1 MAESRAKTLA
11 PLPYPARRAR
21 TATGSARLLRYAPPV
36 LLYVVVTYFTEAFFM
51 GDSMHYVELIMDA
64 PAALVS
70 DFGHLIWLLSGQIVW
85 HTIHAADGTADRGTL
100 LAGLMAL
107 CWMAGLAS
115 TVFLYDLALRIGRRA
130 WIALLVTAAFV
141 WSEGFL
147 DFTHTGCAY
156 VPGLA
161 FFMFGV
167 WLVFRHEDGNPR
179 ATLAGAGAGIAF
191 AIAIGIW
198 FPYALAVPGA
208 LAAPLLIYGWS
219 KDRFRSATRVSV
231 AFALTAAVVYGSAAA
246 AQRIYT
252 LHGVLAWVSSS
263 NHGIS
268 TAGFSRM
275 VFGFSRSF
283 VNMGNDGVLF
293 KRFLLHDPF
302 NPVSLVELMRVS
314 LGKLALVY
322 LFFAAVFT
330 ALAVS
335 AKGRRYIAFVAI
347 SALPIIGFAWS
358 WQGGD
363 MERYLPLY
371 PALFVSLAYAL
382 SEGPWVRSVSLAGMS
397 FTVFLIGVDIGPLS
411 RSAAE
416 RRQAD
421 VMRRLD
427 EIQRSWKPGSH
438 IATVLWQ
445 DDITSFYWNYPFNPI
460 NRSGILSQ
468 PRGEVPVVFDIVDR
482 NSPNAPHWRQ
492 IFAADT
498 LAVWSRGDDMWVS
511 KEAFLARP
519 RPHSAWVEGDDPTVS
534 WPDVPHFFTTLDTS
548 RSVGGKDGF
557 LLLAPSS
564 RNREILTQLAETQ

>member
-1 MAESRAKTLA
+1 MAESRAETFA
-11 PLPYPARRAR
+11 PLLYPTRGAR
-21 TATGSARLLRYAPPV
+21 TATASARLLRYAPPV
-36 LLYVVVTYFTEAFFM
+36 LLYVGVTYFTEAFFM
-51 GDSMHYVELIMDA
+51 GDTVHYVELIMDA
-64 PAALVS
+64 PAALLS
-70 DFGHLIWLLSGQIVW
+70 DFGHLLWFLSGQIMW
-85 HTIHAADGTADRGTL
+85 HTIQAVDGTADRGTL
-100 LAGLMAL
+100 LTGLIAL
-107 CWMAGLAS
+107 CWLAGLAS
-115 TVFLYDLALRIGRRA
+115 TVFLYDLALRIGQRV
-130 WIALLVTAAFV
+130 WIALLVAAALV
-141 WSEGFL
+141 WSQAFL
-147 DFTHTGCAY
+147 DYTHTGCAY

-161 FFMFGV
+161 FFMIGV
-167 WLVFRHEDGNPR
+167 WLVFRHEDGNPH
-179 ATLAGAGAGIAF
+179 ATLAGVGAGIAF
-191 AIAIGIW
+191 AVAIGLW

-208 LAAPLLIYGWS
+208 LAAPLLLHGWS
-219 KDRFRSATRVSV
+219 KERFCSAARASI

-263 NHGIS
+263 SHGIAI
-268 TAGFSRM
+268 AGFSRM

-322 LFFAAVFT
+322 LFFAVVFA

-335 AKGRRYIAFVAI
+335 AKGRRYLAFVAV
-347 SALPIIGFAWS
+347 SALPIIAFAWS

-371 PALFVSLAYAL
+371 PVLFVSLAYAL
-382 SEGPWVRSVSLAGMS
+382 SEGPWVRFVRLAAVL
-397 FTVFLIGVDIGPLS
+397 FAVFLIAVDTGPLS

-421 VMRRLD
+421 VMRRID
-427 EIQRSWKPGSH
+427 EIQQSWKPGSH

-445 DDITSFYWNYPFNPI
+445 DDVTSFYWNYPFNPI

-468 PRGEVPVVFDIVDR
+468 PRGDVPVVFDIVDR
-482 NSPNAPHWRQ
+482 NSPNAPRWRQ
-492 IFAADT
+492 IFAADA
-498 LAVWSRGDDMWVS
+498 LAVWSRGGDMWVS
-511 KEAFLARP
+511 KEAFSP
-519 RPHSAWVEGDDPTVS
+519 RPDSAWVEGDDPTVP
-534 WPDVPHFFTTLDTS
+534 WPDVPGFFTTLDTS
-548 RSVGGKDGF
+548 RSVGGENGF

-564 RNREILTQLAETQ
+564 HNRQILTQLAAEEN

>member
-1 MAESRAKTLA
+1 MAESRAETFA
-11 PLPYPARRAR
+11 PLLYPTRGAR
-21 TATGSARLLRYAPPV
+21 TATASARLLRYAPPV
-36 LLYVVVTYFTEAFFM
+36 LLYVGVTYFTEAFFM
-51 GDSMHYVELIMDA
+51 GDTVHYVELIMDA
-64 PAALVS
+64 PAALLS
-70 DFGHLIWLLSGQIVW
+70 DFGHLLWFLSGQIMW
-85 HTIHAADGTADRGTL
+85 HTIQAVDGTADRGTL
-100 LAGLMAL
+100 LTGLIAL
-107 CWMAGLAS
+107 CWLAGLAS
-115 TVFLYDLALRIGRRA
+115 TVFLYDLALRIGQRV
-130 WIALLVTAAFV
+130 WIALLVAAALV
-141 WSEGFL
+141 WSQAFL
-147 DFTHTGCAY
+147 DYTHTGCAY

-161 FFMFGV
+161 FFMIGV

-179 ATLAGAGAGIAF
+179 ATLAGVGAGIAF
-191 AIAIGIW
+191 AVAIGLW

-208 LAAPLLIYGWS
+208 LAAPLLLHGWS
-219 KDRFRSATRVSV
+219 KERFRSAARASI

-263 NHGIS
+263 SHGIAI
-268 TAGFSRM
+268 AGFSRM

-322 LFFAAVFT
+322 LFFAVVFA

-335 AKGRRYIAFVAI
+335 AKGRRYLAFVAV
-347 SALPIIGFAWS
+347 SALPIIAFAWS

-371 PALFVSLAYAL
+371 PVLFVSLAYAL
-382 SEGPWVRSVSLAGMS
+382 SEGPWVRFVRLAAVL
-397 FTVFLIGVDIGPLS
+397 FAVFLIAVDTGPLS

-421 VMRRLD
+421 VMRRID
-427 EIQRSWKPGSH
+427 EIQQSWKPGSH

-445 DDITSFYWNYPFNPI
+445 DDVTSFYWNYPFNPI

-468 PRGEVPVVFDIVDR
+468 PRGDVPVVFDIVDR
-482 NSPNAPHWRQ
+482 NSPNAPRWRQ
-492 IFAADT
+492 IFAADA
-498 LAVWSRGDDMWVS
+498 LAVWSRGGDMWVS
-511 KEAFLARP
+511 KEAFSP
-519 RPHSAWVEGDDPTVS
+519 RPDSAWVEGDDPTVP
-534 WPDVPHFFTTLDTS
+534 WPDVPGFFTTLDTS
-548 RSVGGKDGF
+548 RSVGGENGF

-564 RNREILTQLAETQ
+564 HNRQILTQLAVEEN